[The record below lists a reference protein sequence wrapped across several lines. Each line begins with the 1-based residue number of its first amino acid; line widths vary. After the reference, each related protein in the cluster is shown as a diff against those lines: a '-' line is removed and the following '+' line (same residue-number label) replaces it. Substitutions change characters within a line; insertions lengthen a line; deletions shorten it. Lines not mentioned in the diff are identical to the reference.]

1 VTANGNPYLAPRC
14 PPSMFA
20 LNSILIFEISFGN
33 IIAPGPTRIHSSY
46 STIVRKAGESD
57 FSPGD
62 IVSFGNGGV
71 GGDIV
76 GGLGG
81 AEVPSV
87 VCISASNWRSSCKVR
102 EDVLLVACAFV
113 SRCEPFC
120 VMLIEAAR
128 C

>member
-1 VTANGNPYLAPRC
+1 
-14 PPSMFA
+14 MFA

-57 FSPGD
+57 FSPRD
-62 IVSFGNGGV
+62 IVSFDNRSVGGGV

-81 AEVPSV
+81 VEVPSV
-87 VCISASNWRSSCKVR
+87 VCISASNWRSSCNVR